1 MMGYALEKME
11 ILPEY
16 GTAIIAMS
24 RAELNRFNY
33 RKGDTEGF
41 VNMPLSIKGI
51 CIAAFLKE
59 EENLIKISLRSHG
72 DVPTNLLAAENFN
85 GGGHL
90 NASGGEAVGETL
102 EQVVERLKA
111 ALPKYIEYIQK
122 ELNKDK

>member
-16 GTAIIAMS
+16 GTAIIAIEG
-24 RAELNRFNY
+24 RTETFNY

-51 CIAAFLKE
+51 YYCRFLLKE

-72 DVPTNLLAAENFN
+72 DVPTNT
-85 GGGHL
+85 GGR
-90 NASGGEAVGETL
+90 EF
-102 EQVVERLKA
+102 
-111 ALPKYIEYIQK
+111 
-122 ELNKDK
+122 